1 MDKRQIQE
9 GYERIA
15 HLAESIKDIQKKI
28 ERRADGVRLSFSF
41 KPRFNIQKYVNEGLS
56 YSELYTKIMNISES
70 RDAVIYTQGIKGLAT
85 AVMEYNCRYDC
96 VIVDVLTDDGEND
109 ILLNFTI
116 PLVELRYFDA
126 ENYPVGLKRPG
137 MAKLWEAWVEG
148 IRTIGMFDIITTM
161 GDEDLDDGAF
171 DER

>member
-1 MDKRQIQE
+1 MDKKRIHE

-15 HLAESIKDIQKKI
+15 HLAESIKDIQKKL
-28 ERRADGVRLSFSF
+28 EKRSDGVRLSFSS
-41 KPRFNIQKYVNEGLS
+41 KPRFNIHKYVNEGLS
-56 YSELYTKIMNISES
+56 YGELYTKIMNISES
-70 RDAVIYTQGIKGLAT
+70 RNCVIYTQGIKGLAT
-85 AVMEYNCRYDC
+85 AIMEYNCRYDC

-109 ILLNFTI
+109 VLFNFDI

-126 ENYPVGLKRPG
+126 DNDPVGVKPG
-137 MAKLWEAWVEG
+137 MTNLWESWVEG

-171 DER
+171 DEQ